1 MDPLVS
7 EYLLCTQLVTK
18 YLNFLCADNEDS
30 GQTRMMPGLIFR
42 SLLVIRVGV
51 IKIVIV
57 INYILITFS
66 KVIACNCN

>member
-42 SLLVIRVGV
+42 SLLVMHSHIVVYVRA
-51 IKIVIV
+51 IKSQNGPHIGAV
-57 INYILITFS
+57 
-66 KVIACNCN
+66 